1 MNRRG
6 TAFAASK
13 NPSTLRG
20 IPEITFSNEEKMV
33 SLSTKFHFSRSTR
46 NAIVL
51 NYFLVDLISIRTRLR
66 KIVQRIVLACLLLLF
81 FFIASG
87 IPNTR
92 SSPRRESVGRRE
104 GVEKKEWHV
113 CVCVHR
119 VKTCIAWKNPP
130 FARGTVEKVTRKR
143 CTVVKG

>member
-92 SSPRRESVGRRE
+92 SSRIRWKTRRWREE
-104 GVEKKEWHV
+104 GVA

-119 VKTCIAWKNPP
+119 VETCIAWKNPP